1 MIENSDTK
9 KVANPEE
16 EGRPSRRGLL
26 SSVGA
31 GAMAAAIVNPGKIL
45 AATTPAIP
53 SIRIPKEITD
63 TLAEPTRLG
72 SFDAKGGMTGA
83 EIFAKSCRDEELA
96 ALFCCPGN
104 YPIIN
109 AISAAGIPAFGGRS
123 EGSMASA
130 ADGFSRC
137 TGEVTACS
145 GTEGPGFTNMIMNIA
160 VAHRARTPLLVLASN
175 VTIATDDREFFIQTG
190 YQQPTTEGLKKYGK
204 RLIAA
209 DRIHEYAAYAFR
221 HLKTGV
227 PGPVHLDFP
236 GEVYGHR
243 FTSETDVKE
252 YYGKDKYRTESR
264 PHPAP
269 ADLAKAVDLI
279 NRAERPVIVA
289 GHGVFFRKAWEP
301 LMTAAE
307 KNEVAVVTSGPMRG
321 HFPDEHRLSASLSPD
336 AFMSAD
342 LVVFVGQY
350 SMPSK
355 QERWRFNTDAK
366 AIRVNPTGEDLG
378 RNWPLDLGIVADEFA
393 FLEGLA
399 SDLPRKKRDSWVAE
413 LAAARQKYEK
423 QLLDEYGQGVK
434 HSQATNTVHHAVV
447 CKEVYDFLYRG
458 SIDPKLTV
466 TGWGGWTIGN
476 CGARW
481 LRAYRPGQEVNCPYQ
496 YSAVGPDLAM
506 MIGAGAA
513 VQLGVGPQAPYKGAP
528 VLVITSDAGIAYS
541 MFELDTAAKYKIPV
555 ICIVYNNNSWGMWP
569 SAVGTPRSM
578 HMYLFQEN
586 LRYDKMA
593 EGLGARGEYVRT
605 QDEFRKA
612 LKTSYEVAAKE
623 RVSTLINVQALKE
636 FTSPKDYP
644 PGNIINP
651 EPGVGALAH

>member
-1 MIENSDTK
+1 MTEK
-9 KVANPEE
+9 KNPEVQKADGE
-16 EGRPSRRGLL
+16 PEPRTSRRGLFASL
-26 SSVGA
+26 GA
-31 GAMAAAIVNPGKIL
+31 GAAAAALVNPGKIF
-45 AATTPAIP
+45 AATPPPIP
-53 SIRIPKEITD
+53 SIRIPKEVTD
-63 TLAEPTRLG
+63 TLAEATHIG
-72 SFDAKGGMTGA
+72 DFGEKGGMTGA
-83 EIFAKSCRDEELA
+83 EVFAKSCKDEDLA

-104 YPIIN
+104 YQIIN

-123 EGSMASA
+123 EGSMTSA

-175 VTIATDDREFFIQTG
+175 VTIATDDREYFIQTG

-204 RLIAA
+204 RLIAP
-209 DRIHEYAAYAFR
+209 DRVHEYTAYAFR
-221 HLKTGV
+221 NLKTGV

-236 GEVYGHR
+236 GEIYRAR
-243 FTSETDVKE
+243 FTEASQLKE

-269 ADLAKAVDLI
+269 KDLAQAVDMI

-301 LMTAAE
+301 LMVAAE
-307 KNEVAVVTSGPMRG
+307 KNEIAVVTSGPMRG

-350 SMPSK
+350 SMPTK
-355 QERWRFNTDAK
+355 QEWRFNPEAK

-378 RNWPLDLGIVADEFA
+378 RNWPLDLGIVSDEAA

-399 SDLPRKKRDSWVAE
+399 SELPQKKRDAWVGE
-413 LAAARQKYEK
+413 LASARQKYEK
-423 QLLDEYGQGVK
+423 RLLDEYEQGVK
-434 HSQATNTVHHAVV
+434 HSQATSTLHQAVV
-447 CKEVYDFLYRG
+447 CKEVHDFLYKG
-458 SIDPKLTV
+458 SIDPKQTV

-528 VLVITSDAGIAYS
+528 VLVLTSDAGITYS
-541 MFELDTAAKYKIPV
+541 MFELDTAAKYKIP
-555 ICIVYNNNSWGMWP
+555 IVCVVFNNNAWGMWP

-605 QDEFRKA
+605 QEEFRKA

-636 FTSPKDYP
+636 FTSGKDYP

-651 EPGVGALAH
+651 EPSVGALAH